1 MHDFNVKKNVFIDK
15 LDDIVNKY
23 DYISQNNQNKAC
35 QSNAKHICWIWGK
48 NNDKVPKLKVGYHV
62 RKSKYRNI
70 FAKGYAPNWTE
81 EAFVITKIK
90 STFPETY
97 VIENLDRKE
106 IFGTYSEKKFQKTN
120 QTEFRAEKVI
130 KRKSHKLYVTW
141 KIYDNMANCWI
152 DKTDI

>member
-1 MHDFNVKKNVFIDK
+1 M
-15 LDDIVNKY
+15 
-23 DYISQNNQNKAC
+23 
-35 QSNAKHICWIWGK
+35 
-48 NNDKVPKLKVGYHV
+48 
-62 RKSKYRNI
+62 
-70 FAKGYAPNWTE
+70 
-81 EAFVITKIK
+81 ITKIK

-152 DKTDI
+152 DKKDI